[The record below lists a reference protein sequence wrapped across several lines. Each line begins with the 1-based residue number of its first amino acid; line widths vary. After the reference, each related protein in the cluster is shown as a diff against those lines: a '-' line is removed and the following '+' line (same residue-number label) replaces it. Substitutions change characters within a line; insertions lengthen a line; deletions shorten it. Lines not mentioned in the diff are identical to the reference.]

1 MLIIHYHSVH
11 PPELSGE
18 VILENCQ
25 TGGWGGGMEKLKFK
39 GGGNLL

>member
-25 TGGWGGGMEKLKFK
+25 TGGGGMEKLKFK